1 MLMPHLRSV
10 GFIALFASSLGAQTT
25 TGIGAG
31 VVVPVGE
38 LGRIDAVGYHVAGH
52 WQSIPPLRS
61 LGFRV
66 DASFSAMGRK
76 QTIQDISERILSVT
90 AGPVVRFPRIGVS
103 YGYATAT
110 AGAYNQSTSP
120 QPTGA
125 AASTSLGL
133 GAGLGWRFS
142 IGKRSAFTEARY
154 HQISGGPR
162 FVPVSFGL
170 LF

>member
-1 MLMPHLRSV
+1 MSLLRPF
-10 GFIALFASSLGAQTT
+10 GFIALFAASLGAQTT
-25 TGIGAG
+25 TGIGTG
-31 VVVPVGE
+31 VVVPIGE
-38 LGRIDAVGYHVAGH
+38 LGRIDAVGYHVTGQ

-76 QTIQDISERILSVT
+76 QTIQDISERILGVT
-90 AGPVVRFPRIGVS
+90 AGPVVRFPRIAVS

-125 AASTSLGL
+125 ATSTSLGI

-142 IGKRSAFTEARY
+142 IGKRSVFTEARY
-154 HQISGGPR
+154 HRISGGPR
-162 FVPVSFGL
+162 FVPVSLGL